1 MDTAEEMSAQSFET
15 AQQIPLE
22 NSSTDHWAGS
32 WRQEKY
38 HWEKSEVIIKIW
50 EIWISYNSAEEQ
62 KRESTDIL
70 RPEDQSSGYY
80 LMMRN

>member
-1 MDTAEEMSAQSFET
+1 MDTTEEMSAQSFET
-15 AQQIPLE
+15 AQQIPQE

-50 EIWISYNSAEEQ
+50 EI
-62 KRESTDIL
+62 
-70 RPEDQSSGYY
+70 
-80 LMMRN
+80 